1 VRQVLTESV
10 HGTDAYLT
18 GDDQHAEPRV
28 LGGRER
34 ASRASD
40 GPILTFFTAPTVDM
54 HGEVARL
61 LPVYY
66 QKSFEEA
73 LQDAAALFED
83 PVLLKRTHRHLS
95 RLGGSSKKTDAL
107 QQVILEEVQKRPA
120 ITVTDLLKHLQS
132 LQDLRQV
139 VDDIDE
145 EAISFTDRNGHPKN
159 APISGLKDRLS
170 RAKKALKSR

>member
-1 VRQVLTESV
+1 MGQMVASPAMINTRNRAFWEAES
-10 HGTDAYLT
+10 A
-18 GDDQHAEPRV
+18 QAERRMADPDV
-28 LGGRER
+28 FHR
-34 ASRASD
+34 A
-40 GPILTFFTAPTVDM
+40 TVDM

-66 QKSFEEA
+66 QKSFEKA
-73 LQDAAALFED
+73 LQDVAALSED

-107 QQVILEEVQKRPA
+107 QEVILEEVQKRPA

-139 VDDIDE
+139 VDDIDDG
-145 EAISFTDRNGHPKN
+145 AIFFTDRNGHSKK
-159 APISGLKDRLS
+159 APVSGLKDRLS

>member
-1 VRQVLTESV
+1 MSAPAR
-10 HGTDAYLT
+10 
-18 GDDQHAEPRV
+18 
-28 LGGRER
+28 
-34 ASRASD
+34 
-40 GPILTFFTAPTVDM
+40 TFAPVT
-54 HGEVARL
+54 
-61 LPVYY
+61 
-66 QKSFEEA
+66 
-73 LQDAAALFED
+73 
-83 PVLLKRTHRHLS
+83 
-95 RLGGSSKKTDAL
+95 
-107 QQVILEEVQKRPA
+107 EEVQKRPA

>member
-1 VRQVLTESV
+1 MAQMLTSPAMINMRNRAFWEAES
-10 HGTDAYLT
+10 A
-18 GDDQHAEPRV
+18 QAERRMADPDV
-28 LGGRER
+28 FHR
-34 ASRASD
+34 A
-40 GPILTFFTAPTVDM
+40 TVDM

-83 PVLLKRTHRHLS
+83 PVLLKRTHRRLS

-107 QQVILEEVQKRPA
+107 REVILEEVQKRPA

-145 EAISFTDRNGHPKN
+145 EAISFTDRKGHTKN

>member
-1 VRQVLTESV
+1 MEQMVASLAELNERNRAFWEAES
-10 HGTDAYLT
+10 A
-18 GDDQHAEPRV
+18 QAESRMADPDV
-28 LGGRER
+28 FHR
-34 ASRASD
+34 A
-40 GPILTFFTAPTVDM
+40 TVDM

-66 QKSFEEA
+66 RKSFEQA

-83 PVLLKRTHRHLS
+83 PVLLKRTHRRLS
-95 RLGGSSKKTDAL
+95 RRGGSSKKTDAL
-107 QQVILEEVQKRPA
+107 GEVILEEVQKRPA
-120 ITVTDLLKHLQS
+120 ITVTELLKHLQS

-145 EAISFTDRNGHPKN
+145 EAISFTDRKGHTKN